1 MPSLKREYNVVAPA
15 RPCRT
20 APTAPLRPA
29 GQRQQLLGVV
39 VATARSAVHNEAA
52 AVVARREEHA
62 ALSARQRR
70 WAQHGPAQPAPCV
83 QLPDLQGKRR
93 YTQQRR
99 GFEKHRMRGWLGCA
113 LPQTVLPALRWI
125 SGENSSI

>member
-1 MPSLKREYNVVAPA
+1 MRSEERSTQLCSSSANVQGIGKAPAPWQVQVPSLKREYNVVAPA

-39 VATARSAVHNEAA
+39 VATARSAVHDEAA

-70 WAQHGPAQPAPCV
+70 WAQHGPA
-83 QLPDLQGKRR
+83 
-93 YTQQRR
+93 
-99 GFEKHRMRGWLGCA
+99 
-113 LPQTVLPALRWI
+113 
-125 SGENSSI
+125 